1 MLHGKI
7 DLNLFLILVA
17 VYQERSITAAGKKL
31 HLSQPAVSHAL
42 SRLRVKYQDP
52 LFVRHGRKMLPT
64 ARCQTIMP
72 RVLSSVSELESTL
85 HNIGD
90 FDVHQYQREMK
101 FGFRD
106 ILESLFFPELA
117 TDLLTNTPNITVNS
131 RQVSRID
138 MEFALESQE
147 LDIVIDVL
155 SPTSADIHHT
165 LICDEH
171 FSLICRKDHPILSDL
186 TLANYIKANHA
197 LVSFKD
203 SAVNTVDMALA
214 KHGVARSFALKCEHY
229 FAATSVISRCDML
242 LTMPNAYARLLKQ
255 QMPVEIV
262 PLPFEVPVLPVHMY
276 WHKQAVHD
284 PLNSWMRT
292 KLLNIAKRVIPLP
305 HIASNPLS

>member
-1 MLHGKI
+1 MNLLHSKI
-7 DLNLFLILVA
+7 DLNLFLILAA
-17 VYQERSITAAGKKL
+17 VYQEGSITAAAKRL

-42 SRLRVKYQDP
+42 SRLRDKYHDP
-52 LFVRHGRKMLPT
+52 LFIRHSRKMLPT
-64 ARCQTIMP
+64 ALCQTIMP

-85 HNIGD
+85 HNIGV
-90 FDVHQYQREMK
+90 FDVHQHQREMK

-106 ILESLFFPELA
+106 ILESIFFPELA
-117 TDLLTNTPNITVNS
+117 TDLLLNTPNISVSS
-131 RQVSRID
+131 RQVSHVD
-138 MEFALESQE
+138 METALENQE

-155 SPTSADIHHT
+155 SPTNENIQHT

-186 TLANYIKANHA
+186 TLAKYIEATHA

-214 KHGVARSFALKCEHY
+214 KHGVSRKFALKCEHY

-255 QMPVEIV
+255 QMPVEV
-262 PLPFEVPVLPVHMY
+262 VSLPFEVPILPVHMY

-284 PLNSWMRT
+284 PVNRWMRD
-292 KLLNIAKRVIPLP
+292 KLLNIATRVLP
-305 HIASNPLS
+305 NPQ